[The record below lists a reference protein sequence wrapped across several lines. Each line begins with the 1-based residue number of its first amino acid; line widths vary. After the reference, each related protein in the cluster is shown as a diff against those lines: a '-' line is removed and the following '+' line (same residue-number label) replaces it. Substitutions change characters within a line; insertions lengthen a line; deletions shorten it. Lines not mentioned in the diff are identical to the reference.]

1 MEMVNTKTDRIFSFS
16 ELLQRVRS
24 IGVEVLAP
32 AAASVDQEARFP
44 VEALDALRR
53 ERLLAA
59 YIPVKLGGLA
69 CSISELA
76 AIGQILGQY
85 CASSAMIWVMHQ
97 IQVACLVHHGTS
109 PFFRQYLREIAEKQ
123 LLLASVTSEV
133 GVGGDVRTSIA
144 AIESDPVYG
153 HKLLKKSTAISYGEY
168 ADGFLVTARR
178 FSDAASS
185 DQAFVL
191 LHRSESDLSTTGKW
205 NPMGMRGTCSPGFTI
220 FSCFSAENIFPVP
233 FADISAQT
241 MVPFSHLLW
250 SACWQGIA
258 TEALA
263 RARKF
268 MHGKARQ
275 LRVTAL
281 PGDTHLVEAAGL
293 LQVMR
298 SNLQET
304 LREYEQML
312 QDWEHI
318 EDASSDLGFAIK
330 LNNVKLLSS
339 QLVVQIVQQALYI
352 CGMAGYSEDSPFS
365 VARHLRD
372 AYSASLMINNDRL
385 AITNAALLLIHREQ
399 S

>member
-1 MEMVNTKTDRIFSFS
+1 MVSSMTGRTVSFP
-16 ELLQRVRS
+16 ELLQKVHA

-32 AAASVDQEARFP
+32 AAASVDHEARFP
-44 VEALDALRR
+44 HEAIDALRR

-59 YIPVKLGGLA
+59 YIPAELGGLS
-69 CSISELA
+69 CSISELV
-76 AIGQILGQY
+76 AIAQVLGQY
-85 CASSAMIWVMHQ
+85 CASSAMVWTMHQ
-97 IQVACLVHHGTS
+97 IQVACLVHHGTT
-109 PFFRQYLREIAEKQ
+109 PFFQQYVREIAEQQ
-123 LLLASVTSEV
+123 LLLASITSEV

-144 AIESDPVYG
+144 AIESETDQLR
-153 HKLLKKSTAISYGEY
+153 KLFKKSTAISYGEY
-168 ADGFLVTARR
+168 ADGFLATARR
-178 FSDAASS
+178 SVDAASS
-185 DQAFVL
+185 DQVFVL
-191 LHRSESDLSTTGKW
+191 LHRSESELVTTGKW
-205 NPMGMRGTCSPGFTI
+205 NPLGMRGTCSPAFTI
-220 FSCFSAENIFPVP
+220 ASTFSAEHIFPMP

-281 PGDTHLVEAAGL
+281 PGDGHLVEAAGL
-293 LQVMR
+293 LQTMR
-298 SNLQET
+298 STIQET
-304 LREYEQML
+304 LREYETML
-312 QDWEHI
+312 LDWEQI

-385 AITNAALLLIHREQ
+385 AITNAALLLMHREQ
-399 S
+399 

>member
-1 MEMVNTKTDRIFSFS
+1 MTGHAVSFP
-16 ELLQRVRS
+16 ELLQKVHA
-24 IGVEVLAP
+24 IGAEVLAP
-32 AAASVDQEARFP
+32 AAASVDHDARFP
-44 VEALDALRR
+44 AEAMDALRR
-53 ERLLAA
+53 ERLLGA
-59 YIPVKLGGLA
+59 YIPAELGGLS

-76 AIGQILGQY
+76 AIAQVLGQY
-85 CASSAMIWVMHQ
+85 CASSAMVWAMHQ
-97 IQVACLVHHGTS
+97 IQVACLVHHGTT
-109 PFFRQYLREIAEKQ
+109 PFFRQYLCEIAEQQ

-144 AIESDPVYG
+144 AIEAATDQD
-153 HKLLKKSTAISYGEY
+153 HKLFKKSTAISYGEY

-178 FSDAASS
+178 SSEAASS

-191 LHRSESDLSTTGKW
+191 LRRAESDLVKTGKW
-205 NPMGMRGTCSPGFTI
+205 NPLGMRGTCSPGFTI
-220 FSCFSAENIFPVP
+220 SSSFSAEHIFPAP
-233 FADISAQT
+233 FADISSQT

-258 TEALA
+258 TEAMA

-275 LRVTAL
+275 LRVSAL
-281 PGDTHLVEAAGL
+281 PGDSRLVEAAGL

-304 LREYEQML
+304 LREYEAML
-312 QDWEHI
+312 QNWEQI

-372 AYSASLMINNDRL
+372 AYSASLMISNDRL

-399 S
+399 

>member
-1 MEMVNTKTDRIFSFS
+1 MEMVSSMTGRTVSFP
-16 ELLQRVRS
+16 ELLQKVHV
-24 IGVEVLAP
+24 IGTEVLAP
-32 AAASVDQEARFP
+32 ASASVDHEARFP
-44 VEALDALRR
+44 SEAIDALRR

-59 YIPVKLGGLA
+59 YIPVELGGLS
-69 CSISELA
+69 CSISELV
-76 AIGQILGQY
+76 AIAQVLGQY
-85 CASSAMIWVMHQ
+85 CASSAMVWAMHQ
-97 IQVACLVHHGTS
+97 IQIACLVHHGTT
-109 PFFRQYLREIAEKQ
+109 PFFRQYLCEVAEQQ

-144 AIESDPVYG
+144 AVESESDQLY
-153 HKLLKKSTAISYGEY
+153 KLFKKSTAISYGEY

-178 FSDAASS
+178 SAGAASS

-191 LHRSESDLSTTGKW
+191 LRRTESDLIKTGKW
-205 NPMGMRGTCSPGFTI
+205 NPLGMRGTCSPGFTI
-220 FSCFSAENIFPVP
+220 SSSFSADHIFPAP

-250 SACWQGIA
+250 SGCWQGIA

-263 RARKF
+263 RARKL

-275 LRVTAL
+275 LRVSAL
-281 PGDTHLVEAAGL
+281 PGDTRLVEAAGL

-298 SNLQET
+298 SNVQET
-304 LREYEQML
+304 LREYAVML

-318 EDASSDLGFAIK
+318 EDATSDLGFAIK

-339 QLVVQIVQQALYI
+339 ELVVQIVQQALYI

-399 S
+399 